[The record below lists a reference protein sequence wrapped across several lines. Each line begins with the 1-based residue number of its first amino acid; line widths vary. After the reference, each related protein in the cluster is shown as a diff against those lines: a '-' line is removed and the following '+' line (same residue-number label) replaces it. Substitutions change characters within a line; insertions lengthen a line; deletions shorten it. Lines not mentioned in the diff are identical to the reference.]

1 MGSTTLSPSMKLM
14 ILLVLLTSTVSL
26 ALDMSIISYDK
37 THPDKST
44 QRTDKEVMNMY
55 EEWLVKHGKS
65 YNALGEKDKRFE
77 IFKDNL
83 KFIDEHNSQNLS
95 YKLGLNRF
103 ADLTNEEYRT
113 KFLGTR
119 MDPNRRMKKV
129 GSRSN
134 RYAPRVG
141 DKLPESVDWRKEGA
155 VVGVKDQAS
164 CGSCWAFSAIAAVE
178 GINQIVTGDLISL
191 SEQELVDCDTSYNE
205 GCNGGLMDYA
215 FEFIISNGGIDTEED
230 YPYRAVDG
238 RCDQNR
244 KNAKVVTIDD
254 YEDVPAYDE
263 LALQKA
269 VANQPIAVAIEGG
282 GREFQLYESG
292 VFTGRCGTALDHGV
306 AAVGYGTD
314 NGKAYWIVRNSWGS
328 SWGEAGYIRLERNL
342 ASSRSGK
349 CGIAIEP
356 SYPIKNGENPPN
368 PGPSPPSPVKPPSV
382 CDSYYSCAEGST
394 CCCIYEYGKSCFEW
408 GCCPLES
415 ATCCDD
421 HYSCCP
427 HEYPVCDIYAGLC
440 LKSKNNPLGVKLF
453 KRTPAKSHLA
463 IGGKNKISSTA

>member
-1 MGSTTLSPSMKLM
+1 MAANPAAAGAL
-14 ILLVLLTSTVSL
+14 LLVLLAATAL
-26 ALDMSIISYDK
+26 ASSAADMSIISYDK

-164 CGSCWAFSAIAAVE
+164 CGKLTLRYFH
-178 GINQIVTGDLISL
+178 L
-191 SEQELVDCDTSYNE
+191 S
-205 GCNGGLMDYA
+205 
-215 FEFIISNGGIDTEED
+215 
-230 YPYRAVDG
+230 
-238 RCDQNR
+238 
-244 KNAKVVTIDD
+244 
-254 YEDVPAYDE
+254 
-263 LALQKA
+263 
-269 VANQPIAVAIEGG
+269 
-282 GREFQLYESG
+282 
-292 VFTGRCGTALDHGV
+292 
-306 AAVGYGTD
+306 
-314 NGKAYWIVRNSWGS
+314 
-328 SWGEAGYIRLERNL
+328 
-342 ASSRSGK
+342 
-349 CGIAIEP
+349 
-356 SYPIKNGENPPN
+356 
-368 PGPSPPSPVKPPSV
+368 
-382 CDSYYSCAEGST
+382 
-394 CCCIYEYGKSCFEW
+394 
-408 GCCPLES
+408 
-415 ATCCDD
+415 
-421 HYSCCP
+421 
-427 HEYPVCDIYAGLC
+427 
-440 LKSKNNPLGVKLF
+440 
-453 KRTPAKSHLA
+453 
-463 IGGKNKISSTA
+463 

>member
-1 MGSTTLSPSMKLM
+1 
-14 ILLVLLTSTVSL
+14 
-26 ALDMSIISYDK
+26 
-37 THPDKST
+37 
-44 QRTDKEVMNMY
+44 MY
-55 EEWLVKHGKS
+55 EEWLVKHGKV

-83 KFIDEHNSQNLS
+83 KFIDNHNSLNTT

-103 ADLTNEEYRT
+103 ADLTNEEYRA

-119 MDPNRRMKKV
+119 IDPNRRMKKMN
-129 GSRSN
+129 GIGTS

-155 VVGVKDQAS
+155 VVGVKDQGS

-178 GINQIVTGDLISL
+178 GVNKIVTGDLISL

-215 FEFIISNGGIDTEED
+215 FEFIINNGGIDSEED

-238 RCDQNR
+238 RCDQYR
-244 KNAKVVTIDD
+244 KNAKVVSIDD
-254 YEDVPAYDE
+254 YEDVPGYDE
-263 LALQKA
+263 LALKKA

-282 GREFQLYESG
+282 GREFQLYVYG

-306 AAVGYGTD
+306 AAVGYGTE
-314 NGKAYWIVRNSWGS
+314 NGKDYWIVRNSWGD
-328 SWGEAGYIRLERNL
+328 SWGEDGYIRLERNL

-427 HEYPVCDIYAGLC
+427 FEYPVCDTNHGLC
-440 LKSKNNPLGVKLF
+440 LKGKNNPLGVKAM
-453 KRTPAKSHLA
+453 KRTPAKPHWALG
-463 IGGKNKISSTA
+463 GGKNKISSSA